1 MSTKN
6 FSIVDE
12 RGNINTSLLEKE
24 LVSSLAFD
32 IKYKQTDNMK
42 KRACKVATDYNEFKN
57 MGWKKTPTASE
68 GSSNSVNSAK
78 ILKQEKDKKELVA
91 LNDTAAKNMPTTVFK
106 AINKVSS
113 LDGTQNLKPKS
124 FLQIE
129 KALSCYSSSGEKLIY
144 LLRVGIDRM
153 NMLHRAGSA
162 PDIECLEQLLH
173 VLVDQQD
180 YFFEGSDS
188 SAATEPEGTSN
199 AIPLHAS
206 LVLWLRFVCTSQHFE
221 LMIRFTSEDFRNAI
235 SSLLCRLQ
243 SERAFHTEE
252 DEYLIR
258 RFDLLSST

>member
-1 MSTKN
+1 MLFCIS
-6 FSIVDE
+6 
-12 RGNINTSLLEKE
+12 
-24 LVSSLAFD
+24 
-32 IKYKQTDNMK
+32 
-42 KRACKVATDYNEFKN
+42 
-57 MGWKKTPTASE
+57 
-68 GSSNSVNSAK
+68 
-78 ILKQEKDKKELVA
+78 
-91 LNDTAAKNMPTTVFK
+91 
-106 AINKVSS
+106 
-113 LDGTQNLKPKS
+113 
-124 FLQIE
+124 
-129 KALSCYSSSGEKLIY
+129 Y

-162 PDIECLEQLLH
+162 PDIECLEQVLQ

-188 SAATEPEGTSN
+188 SAAEGTSN

-252 DEYLIR
+252 DEDLIR